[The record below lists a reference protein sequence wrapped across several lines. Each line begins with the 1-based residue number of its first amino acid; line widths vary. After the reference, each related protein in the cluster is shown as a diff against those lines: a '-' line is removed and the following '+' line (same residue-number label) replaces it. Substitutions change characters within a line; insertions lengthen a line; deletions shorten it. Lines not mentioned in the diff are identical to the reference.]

1 MLIKIL
7 TYENCI
13 VDTTTIVRYEVFD
26 AIKLLNSLENLN
38 DTLKSIARGYLVG
51 IISKKDSNKV
61 EVDKT
66 YILQEFMVN

>member
-1 MLIKIL
+1 M